1 MPYLID
7 HFSSFFKVPMK
18 YTSALLTAASG
29 KLRGIVASHNRG
41 GSYFRGLTVPTNP
54 NTAQQQSVRNNL
66 ASLQVTFANTLTGA
80 QRTGWQTYAT
90 NTPVTD
96 ALGHSITLT
105 GQQMFVKCNSLRLQ
119 AGLSVI
125 AAPPGLYGLAAL
137 TLPVPTIIA
146 AGTTASVAI
155 TNTDAWAGEVGGAL
169 LIYASRPFGGT
180 INYFK
185 GPYRYAGKVAGA
197 VSPPTS
203 PATVTLPFTIGS
215 ATTKMGFRFVAV
227 RADGRPSPELFQTA
241 TA

>member
-1 MPYLID
+1 
-7 HFSSFFKVPMK
+7 MK

-41 GSYFRGLTVPTNP
+41 GTYFRGLTIPVNP
-54 NTAQQQSVRNNL
+54 NTSQQQAVRNAL
-66 ASLQVTFANTLTGA
+66 ASLQVTFANTLTIA

-119 AGLSVI
+119 AGVAVI
-125 AAPPGLYGLAAL
+125 TAPPGVYGLAAL
-137 TLPVPTIIA
+137 TIPVPTIVA
-146 AGTTASVAI
+146 AGTTSSVAF
-155 TNTDAWAGEVGGAL
+155 TNTDAWAGEVGGYL
-169 LIYASRPFGGT
+169 LVYASRPFGGT

-197 VSPPTS
+197 GTPPTS
-203 PATVTLPFTIGS
+203 PSVITLPFTIGS

-227 RADGRPSPELFQTA
+227 RADGRPSPEYFQSA